1 MSNEFSLAVEARSDL
16 GKGAS
21 RRLRRLENKV
31 PGIIYGAGKEPQ
43 SICFLA
49 KEINKAVENEAFY
62 SHILT
67 LSIDGKEEQVV
78 LKDLQRHPAK
88 NNVTHADFLRVDSTH
103 KIQMVVPLH
112 FINED
117 KCAGVKNEGGVIA
130 HQVSEVLVS
139 CLAQNLPEYIEVD
152 MADATVGT
160 TLHLSDI
167 QVPQGVELVELS
179 HGEDHNLP
187 VVSVHT
193 PKGGATT
200 EDEEETTEE

>member
-1 MSNEFSLAVEARSDL
+1 MSNEFSLAVETRNDL

-43 SICFLA
+43 SISFLA

-67 LSIDGKEEQVV
+67 LTVDGKDEQVV

-88 NNVTHADFLRVDSTH
+88 NNVTHADFMRVDNTH

-117 KCAGVKNEGGVIA
+117 KCSGVKNEGGVIA

-152 MADATVGT
+152 MADAVVGT
-160 TLHLSDI
+160 TLHLSDLKI
-167 QVPQGVELVELS
+167 PQGVELVELS
-179 HGEDHNLP
+179 HGEDHDLP
-187 VVSVHT
+187 IVSVNT
-193 PKGGATT
+193 PKGGAST
-200 EDEEETTEE
+200 DEEETAEE